1 MLFPKSSMKILL
13 LVFIPEATTALRA
26 YRICMLYSLAE
37 GQQWLPE
44 GISGLE
50 GQGLSPKEA
59 QQMPTTLQQKLYFKI
74 EEAQTSK
81 NKAFSY
87 SRCKNPIFWERQFL
101 LVCNEKARAV
111 KCIAYK

>member
-1 MLFPKSSMKILL
+1 
-13 LVFIPEATTALRA
+13 
-26 YRICMLYSLAE
+26 MLYSLAE

-50 GQGLSPKEA
+50 GQGLSPKAA